1 MIGNA
6 DISDFA
12 CQHEILLSPG
22 SYFHV
27 EHCGFDYP
35 SLPQVLQQAH
45 NLRLL
50 RHFQLP
56 MPDKTTQ
63 KLPHVFACHWA
74 ELPSVAWAL
83 GVMLHP
89 MPLPW
94 WLETSKYAQL
104 HYYVKNSVRYPQE
117 ELASPQMLLAT
128 GATQLLASLS
138 PFGEVYTSRALYM
151 FSSMTQRLM
160 KSRVRNALPW
170 NVIEG
175 ACRYVTET

>member
-1 MIGNA
+1 MIGNT
-6 DISDFA
+6 DMSDFIL
-12 CQHEILLSPG
+12 QHKILLAPG

-27 EHCGFDYP
+27 EHCGIDYP

-50 RHFQLP
+50 RHYQLP

-63 KLPHVFACHWA
+63 PLPRIFACHWA
-74 ELPSVAWAL
+74 ELPSFAWAL
-83 GVMLHP
+83 GVLLHP

-94 WLETSKYAQL
+94 WLESSKYAQL
-104 HYYVKNSVRYPQE
+104 HHHVNNTVLAPQNA
-117 ELASPQMLLAT
+117 LASPQILLAT
-128 GATQLLASLS
+128 GATQLLASLT
-138 PFGEVYTSRALYM
+138 PFGEVYTTRANFM

-160 KSRVRNALPW
+160 KSRVRNPLPW

-175 ACRYVTET
+175 ACRYVAEI